1 MRRIDKKHMKIE
13 HWYPENRLNDSERL
27 DYSNMLGVCEGHIN
41 GQKGKMDTCDTKKG
55 DQLITIDPRNK
66 VMISQ
71 IKYRTATGE
80 IYSENETIEK
90 DLNVTLNLN
99 SKGHFLKENRR
110 AVLTEL
116 ITQLSRKKPL
126 GNWTPRML
134 KAIKDKYENYLKA
147 IKDKYENYDVNGRKK
162 EYAGIIIWY
171 LDKKI
176 RSMEKRN

>member
-1 MRRIDKKHMKIE
+1 M
-13 HWYPENRLNDSERL
+13 
-27 DYSNMLGVCEGHIN
+27 
-41 GQKGKMDTCDTKKG
+41 
-55 DQLITIDPRNK
+55 
-66 VMISQ
+66 
-71 IKYRTATGE
+71 
-80 IYSENETIEK
+80 
-90 DLNVTLNLN
+90 TLNLN

-134 KAIKDKYENYLKA
+134 KAIKDKYENY
-147 IKDKYENYDVNGRKK
+147 DVNGRKK